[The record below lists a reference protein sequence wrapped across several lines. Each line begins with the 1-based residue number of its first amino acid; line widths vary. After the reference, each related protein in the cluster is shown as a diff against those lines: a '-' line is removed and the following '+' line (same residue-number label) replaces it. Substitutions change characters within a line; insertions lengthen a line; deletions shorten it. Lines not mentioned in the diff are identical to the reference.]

1 MKSNEKKGI
10 LILILVSIVIIAV
23 IYGLTRGSKD
33 NNTNTNILNSKDIQ
47 QSVNTIHDPSH
58 NGRKLTNDRSAALC
72 R

>member
-33 NNTNTNILNSKDIQ
+33 NNTKPIQ
-47 QSVNTIHDPSH
+47 ANQAIQNNH
-58 NGRKLTNDRSAALC
+58 KLTQAVESSQKQKVMVQL
-72 R
+72 

>member
-33 NNTNTNILNSKDIQ
+33 NNTKPIQ
-47 QSVNTIHDPSH
+47 ANQAIQNNH
-58 NGRKLTNDRSAALC
+58 KLTQAVESLQKQKVMVQL
-72 R
+72 